1 MHDGTDHDLTIG
13 ETRFVAF
20 DTETTG
26 LWAASNRIVEIAGV
40 AFSPGRAE
48 IQTFQ
53 ELVNPGRVMPEEV
66 IAVHG
71 ITDSMVKHAE
81 PAGPVLKRFFEFCGP
96 EAVLIAHNAPFDIS
110 FVAWELKRNELSVPA
125 NPVLDTRDLARA
137 IVPNL
142 PSYSL
147 LSLAI
152 HFGLTDSQEHRA
164 LGDAVLVRQA
174 FEKMLHLSPET
185 DTLAQV
191 IALGG
196 VFSLADGIQ
205 TEAELPDSFAELSS
219 AIRDASTIEI
229 TYAKPGQPAQ
239 ERRIRPL
246 CVHRRGNNLYL
257 NAHCFGVGDERTFR
271 LDRITS
277 WRTVVV
283 S

>member
-1 MHDGTDHDLTIG
+1 MNEIAK
-13 ETRFVAF
+13 TRFVAF

-26 LWAASNRIVEIAGV
+26 LCAASNRIVEIAGV
-40 AFSPGRAE
+40 AFRPGSSE
-48 IQTFQ
+48 IETFQ
-53 ELVNPGRVMPEEV
+53 ELVNPGRPMPEEV

-71 ITDSMVKHAE
+71 ITDSMVRRAE
-81 PAGPVLKRFFEFCGP
+81 SAGPVLERFFEFCGP

-110 FVAWELKRNELSVPA
+110 FVAWELKRNVLNVPG
-125 NPVLDTRDLARA
+125 NPVLDTRELARA

-152 HFGLTDSQEHRA
+152 HFGLTNSQEHRA

-174 FEKMLHLSPET
+174 FEKMLRLSPET
-185 DTLAQV
+185 DDLTKV
-191 IALGG
+191 SALGG
-196 VFSLADGIQ
+196 VFSFRDGIE
-205 TEAELPDSFAELSS
+205 TDPKLPDSFAELSS

-229 TYAKPGQPAQ
+229 TYAKPGQPLQ
-239 ERRIRPL
+239 QRHIRPL

-271 LDRITS
+271 IDRILS
-277 WRTVVV
+277 WRTVIV